1 MKKTFKAII
10 SVLMSLVLVF
20 SITSSAFA
28 NEAEA
33 QGCDCGRTPTVFVPG
48 IGAVISSVD
57 ENGEEYSVFPIE
69 NSKLVTGVLG
79 FLPVAL
85 IAGVFG
91 GWEYVAKALDTL
103 LNDLFAD
110 MMCDNEGNPVKETF
124 VDESHEVTVDRHLIQ
139 NYFHFEYDWR
149 LDPYESA
156 AQLEAYIDEIRE
168 VTGHDKVILN
178 AFSEGGEITLAYL
191 DAYGS
196 DKVEKYIAECSAFQG
211 LTVIG
216 KLFTK
221 QCSIEKEGLVN
232 FLSTMLPTAGLDSGL
247 TDLIVGLKYIGVY
260 DLVEKICGTV
270 LDNCF
275 ETIYYGFARNSFAS
289 MPGVFNFMP
298 AEYYDEAIEM
308 LFGDDPKYAELVAK
322 YDRYHN
328 AQVNAEKIL
337 KDCQANGMAV
347 CLITNYGCDAMPFVG
362 SDRYQSDSLIDA
374 RFTSGGA
381 TFAPV
386 GETLGTSYVQKNAD
400 GHNHL
405 SPDGCVDASTAM
417 FPESTWFVSG
427 FNHWNEHEDLV
438 EWLKSCDGQPT
449 VWDNPDYPQ
458 FLEGNVTTGEMI
470 PQK

>member
-1 MKKTFKAII
+1 MKKKFKAII
-10 SVLMSLVLVF
+10 SVLMSLVLIF

-28 NEAEA
+28 TEAE
-33 QGCDCGRTPTVFVPG
+33 GCDCGQAPTVFVPG

-69 NSKLVTGVLG
+69 NSKLIPGVIG

-85 IAGVFG
+85 ITGVFG

-110 MMCDNEGNPVKETF
+110 MYCDNKGNPVKETF
-124 VDESHEVTVDRHLIQ
+124 VNDSHEVTVDRHLNQ

-156 AQLEAYIDEIRE
+156 AQLDAYIDEIIE

-178 AFSEGGEITLAYL
+178 AFSEGGEISLAYL

-196 DKVEKYIAECSAFQG
+196 DKIEKYIAECSAFQG

-221 QCSIEKEGLVN
+221 QSSIESEALVN
-232 FLSTMLPTAGLDSGL
+232 YLATMLPTVGLDSSL
-247 TDLIVGLKYIGVY
+247 TNLIVGLKYLGIY
-260 DLVEKICGTV
+260 ELVEAIAAIV

-289 MPGVFNFMP
+289 MPGVFNFTP
-298 AEYYDEAIEM
+298 AEYYDDAIEL
-308 LFGDDPKYAELVAK
+308 LFGDDPKYAELIAK

-328 AQVNAEKIL
+328 AQVNAGKIL
-337 KDCQANGMAV
+337 KACQDSGTAI
-347 CLITNYGCDAMPFVG
+347 CLISNYGCDPMPFVG
-362 SDRYQSDSLIDA
+362 NERYQSDSLIDA
-374 RFTSGGA
+374 KFTSGGA

-386 GETLGTSYVQKNAD
+386 GQTLGESYVQKNAD

-405 SPDGCVDASTAM
+405 SPDGCVDASTCM
-417 FPESTWFVSG
+417 FPESTWFVSD
-427 FNHWNEHEDLV
+427 FNHWNEHDDLV
-438 EWLKSCDGQPT
+438 EWLKAYDGQPT

-458 FLEGNVTTGEMI
+458 FLKGNAATGEMV